1 MKTAFFKS
9 VLVGMLV
16 LGGVAGLVWVTQT
29 YAGFPLHLPTST
41 EEVGSPECGGDDV
54 SGKLLPPSVNPAV
67 SFEKIVEGI
76 VTDVKGSTIVIST
89 PDRGL
94 VTLLLLP
101 KTRIWKGKWDSAM
114 PIEIGDDIIG
124 YGEPSKDGTV
134 FEMEQLEINVV
145 NLRGGI
151 TKVTPT
157 AEGLAIE
164 MLESRSEQIEIVHID
179 AETMVTAEDGSYPFG
194 ERAVEFKVDDGVQI
208 IGVRLKDG
216 TVLASTIF

>member
-1 MKTAFFKS
+1 MKTTFFKYA
-9 VLVGMLV
+9 LVGILV
-16 LGGVAGLVWVTQT
+16 MGGVAGLVWARQT
-29 YAGFPLHLPTST
+29 YAGFPLHFPTST
-41 EEVGSPECGGDDV
+41 QADQVECGNDDE
-54 SGKLLPPSVNPAV
+54 SENRLPPPVNPAV
-67 SFEKIVEGI
+67 PFEKIVEGI
-76 VTDVKGSTIVIST
+76 VVDVKGNTIVINTS
-89 PDRGL
+89 DRGL
-94 VTLLLLP
+94 VTLLLSP
-101 KTRIWKGKWDSAM
+101 ETRVWKGKWDSTA

-124 YGEPSKDGTV
+124 YGDPDKDGAV

-157 AEGLAIE
+157 AEGLVIE

-179 AETMVTAEDGSYPFG
+179 AETMITTEDGSYPFG

-208 IGVRLKDG
+208 VGVRLKDG